1 MFLHKCQ
8 QLFFLEQT
16 KASNDASGKFHALL
30 PCTHDHII
38 ARILS
43 RGSLTSAMA
52 AHGAQGIFLLGM
64 VAKSGTLF
72 LLLLCIQPSLAQ
84 LDPSA
89 YDGCGTAKGCVGEAE
104 GCVGAMD
111 CEFLLSYAA
120 EPGAAAYR
128 FELTAALL
136 DSDDEYAAAGL
147 SFDGGEG
154 GSMGEDSVVACYP
167 GDDDADF
174 VHVYWNEVGNSVPLD
189 EERRGLS
196 DTAGVLDGGVISCS
210 FVRDTVTTFEVC
222 DGEVSYLKNVGS
234 SRKAQTN
241 PFEKFHRIGSIF
253 FFLGNKI
260 CGIRIVGVCF
270 STGKAFLS
278 HNADFPTQFFSRIRT
293 IPASPTSSTWT
304 PPRTLSTSL
313 AGPST
318 AGSLP
323 TIARGYPEKTLSTLA
338 TSAATLTTFRPTP
351 STQGATTAAGA
362 ATGGG
367 RTGPNVWGTGAA
379 TLLSLTGKG
388 AIAAKATAVAGP
400 KAK

>member
-1 MFLHKCQ
+1 
-8 QLFFLEQT
+8 
-16 KASNDASGKFHALL
+16 
-30 PCTHDHII
+30 
-38 ARILS
+38 
-43 RGSLTSAMA
+43 MA

-84 LDPSA
+84 LDQSA

-136 DSDDEYAAAGL
+136 DSDEYAAAGL

-222 DGEVSYLKNVGS
+222 GGEVSYGKKIGS
-234 SRKAQTN
+234 SRRAQTN
-241 PFEKFHRIGSIF
+241 PFEKFDRIGSFF

-260 CGIRIVGVCF
+260 GGIRIVGFCF
-270 STGKAFLS
+270 STGKALIS
-278 HNADFPTQFFSRIRT
+278 HYADFPFFFPGSGRFQHHLRVQLGHHPVLCPLRSRAPQWRG
-293 IPASPTSSTWT
+293 AY
-304 PPRTLSTSL
+304 
-313 AGPST
+313 
-318 AGSLP
+318 LP
-323 TIARGYPEKTLSTLA
+323 
-338 TSAATLTTFRPTP
+338 
-351 STQGATTAAGA
+351 
-362 ATGGG
+362 
-367 RTGPNVWGTGAA
+367 
-379 TLLSLTGKG
+379 
-388 AIAAKATAVAGP
+388 
-400 KAK
+400 